1 MAYIILK
8 FDDLDDQTLP
18 SFYSLYEYCKERNI
32 PVCYGLIGKSL
43 ESPSKEY
50 LCALL
55 EMKFGGVELW
65 NHGYYHSEA
74 EFSSES
80 AKTQKESIQATQDLM
95 MKHLGEAATCFG
107 SPHNNSTEK
116 TVGVLREYFP
126 EIKNYFFMVDGKGL
140 SKAHQLIMRCNYEI
154 KTGVVDL
161 DSFREEYDRIKEY
174 PYFVMQGHPSFWRDV
189 DYENLKKLLD
199 VLIDDGNTFV
209 TAEQLYNEDM
219 PEEAGDSA
227 NGICADVID
236 FCNNHSSVA
245 FYGAGEIGRETYRF
259 MNLND
264 VKPDAFL
271 VSDGHKDVD
280 EVCDVPVFTISEKN
294 SYLIK
299 CDEAGKKKCGIIPT
313 VLGKLHKEIFDRPE
327 FEEYDIWRPEGG
339 KESYDRLV
347 DYIRYKVSLESRK
360 KDVGESN

>member
-50 LCALL
+50 LSALL

-161 DSFREEYDRIKEY
+161 DFFREEYDRIKEY

-189 DYENLKKLLD
+189 DYENFKKLLD
-199 VLIDDGNTFV
+199 VLIEDRNKFV
-209 TAEQLYNEDM
+209 TAEQLYSVDISGEY
-219 PEEAGDSA
+219 GDSA
-227 NGICADVID
+227 KELCDDVIG
-236 FCNNHSSVA
+236 FCNNHSRVA

-259 MNLND
+259 MRMNAVEPN
-264 VKPDAFL
+264 AFL
-271 VSDGHKDVD
+271 VSDGHKDVE

-294 SYLIK
+294 SELIER
-299 CDEAGKKKCGIIPT
+299 DEDGTMKYGIIPT
-313 VLGKLHKEIFDRPE
+313 VLGKLHKEIFDRTE

-339 KESYDRLV
+339 KESYDRFV
-347 DYIRYKVSLESRK
+347 DYVRYKVSLESLK
-360 KDVGESN
+360 